1 VQKAGGGRAGRAL
14 VVVLAGMFMALLDT
28 TIVNVALPTIRTN
41 LGTSESAL
49 SWIVSGY
56 ALAFGLAL
64 IPAGRVA
71 DRVGH
76 KWVFIVGLSLF
87 TLASVA
93 CGFARGGTE
102 LIVAR
107 AVQGFA
113 GGIFVPPVT
122 AFIQLLF
129 TGRERRK
136 AFSAM
141 GAVIGFSTA
150 VGPILGGLIIQAFG
164 TTIGWRLVFWVNL
177 PIGVATLIGA
187 FLVLPATTSGA
198 ARADGAA
205 RAGVDG
211 VGLGLLSA
219 GLVALLVPLVEGYS
233 DGWPAWTYLCLAAG
247 VLLLVGFGA
256 WEVAFSRRGQTPLVE
271 PGLFA
276 HPAFSGGVVLGL
288 VYFASFTSIFFTLSL
303 LWQAGLGHTAL
314 ASGLVSVPFAVGSII
329 GSSQNHKVTER
340 LGRGVLVLGAALFCV
355 GLVVVWLILVRSDG
369 SNLTGWELALPLLVA
384 GFGNG
389 FFISPNVQFVVAT
402 VARSQVGAAS
412 GVVNTAQRVGGAIG
426 IAVIGSVLFGTLHV
440 SGPGP
445 AALAAAFTHS
455 AAHAMAVN
463 VLLALVA
470 LVLVFALPRTTS
482 GQGPGAAEGP
492 GHDSVQPAA

>member
-1 VQKAGGGRAGRAL
+1 MSTAREPVPARTVTSDALARRAL
-14 VVVLAGMFMALLDT
+14 VVVLAAMFMALLDT

-41 LGTSESAL
+41 LHTSDSAL

-56 ALAFGLAL
+56 ALAFGLVL

-87 TLASVA
+87 TAASLA
-93 CGFARGGTE
+93 CGFAGSGTE
-102 LIVAR
+102 LIAAR
-107 AVQGFA
+107 VVQGFA
-113 GGIFVPPVT
+113 GGIFVPTVT

-129 TGRERRK
+129 AGRSRGK
-136 AFSAM
+136 AYSAL

-150 VGPILGGLIIQAFG
+150 LGPILGGVIIQVFG
-164 TTIGWRLVFWVNL
+164 TTSGWRLVFWVNL
-177 PIGVATLIGA
+177 PIGIATLVGA
-187 FLVLPATTSGA
+187 FLVLPATTGGA
-198 ARADGAA
+198 AK
-205 RAGVDG
+205 AGVDG

-233 DGWPAWTYLCLAAG
+233 QGWPAWTYLCLAAG
-247 VLLLVGFGA
+247 VLLLVAFGA
-256 WEVAFSRRGQTPLVE
+256 WEVVFSRRGQTPLVE

-276 HPAFSGGVVLGL
+276 HPAFSGGIVLGL

-329 GSSQNHKVTER
+329 GASQNHKVAAR
-340 LGRGVLVLGAALFCV
+340 LGRGVLVLGVSLFCT
-355 GLVVVWLILVRSDG
+355 GLVVVWLILARSDG
-369 SNLTGWELALPLLVA
+369 SDLSGWALALPLTVA
-384 GFGNG
+384 GLGNG

-412 GVVNTAQRVGGAIG
+412 GVVNTAQRIGGAIG
-426 IAVIGSVLFGTLHV
+426 IAVIGSVLFGTLMV

-463 VLLALVA
+463 VVLGLVA
-470 LVLVFALPRTTS
+470 LVLVFALPRTAS
-482 GQGPGAAEGP
+482 GQSGGADA
-492 GHDSVQPAA
+492 V